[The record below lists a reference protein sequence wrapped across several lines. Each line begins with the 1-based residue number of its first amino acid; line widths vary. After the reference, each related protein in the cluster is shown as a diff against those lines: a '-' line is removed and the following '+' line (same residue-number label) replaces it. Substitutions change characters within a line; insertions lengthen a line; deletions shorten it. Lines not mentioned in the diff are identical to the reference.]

1 MVALGMGTLD
11 GVRVRLE
18 VGLSADVRSALFAW
32 VHAGLMIGPLSGEW
46 PWHSRSFQLSQC
58 APTGRWRVETS
69 TYAGTNKKERGT
81 WIVVDLVAW

>member
-46 PWHSRSFQLSQC
+46 PCIRDRFS
-58 APTGRWRVETS
+58 
-69 TYAGTNKKERGT
+69 
-81 WIVVDLVAW
+81 